1 MTEEALKPAD
11 PDLNAGWVHLLPVP
25 APGCSIVC
33 IELYGLVNAQVL
45 AYWHPQV
52 IAAEPLDTDWSRWR
66 CTRYVDGVRTGTE
79 DRSAPTQASLPFES
93 ASQAGMVLRL
103 LADAKGNCDGARR
116 RRLLSEAARVVRSEG
131 FLYVDFINPW
141 SLQRAADAVRQRRI
155 PPLLPTRS
163 RWRRNL
169 VAAGWNRQRCASFLL
184 ERGRVFELIPEQGYR
199 PSRNAWNLSER
210 MKRRMLGRYGMRV
223 AASAFGIVAGRQ
235 AVPISADRALAA
247 GVAGTLGVHLAP
259 RWERFLVN
267 PGKSFIEFAAGANS
281 PGRIMCVLPWG
292 GENVSRRR
300 TELEMLRRLRERAL
314 DVVARAPRL
323 SQESSFAG
331 RPIFLFEGIPGVTV
345 DAPTADMER
354 LMQAAVE
361 LLIDFNRATCRADV
375 DSKVLCGLVERA
387 SRAASIRYPGLRDEF
402 KRTAEELVEELA
414 GFNMPQVW
422 MHGDYK
428 LENLVFCAS
437 DRSVA
442 ALIDWEL
449 SSDLGIA
456 GMDLLYLLLYRRITE
471 GKAADVLE
479 LTNSM
484 DLKAMLS
491 PSEQAT
497 LQTYST
503 AIGVPNGA
511 WHGVLM
517 LLFLHHVGCRFRYD
531 AADATVLG
539 AMRQSLVNWSARR
552 TVTAGAER

>member
-1 MTEEALKPAD
+1 MTEVALKPAD
-11 PDLNAGWVHLLPVP
+11 PDLNAGWVQLLPVP
-25 APGCSIVC
+25 APGSSILC
-33 IELYGLVNAQVL
+33 IELHGLVNVHVL

-52 IAAEPLDTDWSRWR
+52 VAAEPLDTEWSRWR
-66 CTRYVDGVRTGTE
+66 CTRYVDGVRTDTE
-79 DRSAPTQASLPFES
+79 DRSAPTQGRLPFES

-103 LADAKGNCDGARR
+103 LADAEGNCNGAMR

-141 SLQRAADAVRQRRI
+141 SLQRAAHAIRRGCI
-155 PPLLPTRS
+155 PPFLATRR

-169 VAAGWNRQRCASFLL
+169 VAAGWNGQRCASFLL
-184 ERGRVFELIPEQGYR
+184 ERGRVFELIPDHGYR

-210 MKRRMLGRYGMRV
+210 VKRRMLGRHGMRV

-235 AVPISADRALAA
+235 AAPISADRVLAA
-247 GVAGTLGVHLAP
+247 GVAGMLGVRLAS

-267 PGKSFIEFAAGANS
+267 PGKSFIEFTAEANS
-281 PGRIMCVLPWG
+281 LGRVMCVLPWG
-292 GENVSRRR
+292 VENVNRRR
-300 TELEMLRRLRERAL
+300 TELGMLQRLRDRGL

-345 DAPTADMER
+345 DAPTAGMEQ

-361 LLIDFNRATCRADV
+361 LLIDFNRATCRADI
-375 DSKVLCGLVERA
+375 DSKALREVVERECM
-387 SRAASIRYPGLRDEF
+387 AASARYPMLRDEV
-402 KRTAEELVEELA
+402 KRTVGELVEELA
-414 GFNMPQVW
+414 EFNLPQVW

-428 LENLVFCAS
+428 LENLVFSGS
-437 DRSVA
+437 DRKVA

-456 GMDLLYLLLYRRITE
+456 GVDLLYLLLYRRITE
-471 GKAADVLE
+471 GKATDVLE
-479 LTNSM
+479 VMKSM

-491 PSEQAT
+491 PLEQAT
-497 LQTYST
+497 LQFYSA

-539 AMRQSLVNWSARR
+539 AMKESLVNWSARR
-552 TVTAGAER
+552 VVTAGAAL